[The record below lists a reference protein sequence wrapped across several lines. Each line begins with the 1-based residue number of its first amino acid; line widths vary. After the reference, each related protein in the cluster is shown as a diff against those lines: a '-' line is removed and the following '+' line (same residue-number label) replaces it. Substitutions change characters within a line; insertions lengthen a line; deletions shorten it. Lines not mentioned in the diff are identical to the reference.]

1 MALCVRKIIIC
12 IIHGNI
18 TTWIWLLFH
27 NREVAWTVCFFECYT
42 DKQSCCQTLIESWNS
57 YSCKTLLRS
66 STSSHHAMSVKP
78 HAYVADQSCLLSAR
92 KVRILI
98 STSLICQS
106 SQLFFRF
113 FFTNLCDLMFM
124 DDLKTF
130 LCNTGKSE
138 R

>member
-1 MALCVRKIIIC
+1 MCEKNHYLHNSWKHYYLNLIVIPQQRSCVDSV
-12 IIHGNI
+12 
-18 TTWIWLLFH
+18 F
-27 NREVAWTVCFFECYT
+27 FFECYT

-113 FFTNLCDLMFM
+113 FFTNLCDLLFM